1 MGSLGQNEFSETRF
15 LADLRET
22 CLAIDAPFSE
32 EVTKKVLQAYA
43 PSFRRGAVNWR
54 VTDRPGD
61 FLNFRFYER
70 AATDTITPALEAGL
84 LDPAHP
90 ALPLLRAWSGVFP
103 GTVQC
108 CDFCPSQGLVKC
120 WLFLGG
126 LRSVDDLLAS
136 PGVPAHLARHAPEL
150 RRLGLTRAR
159 HIAVDYSG
167 GTVNLY
173 FSQEGS
179 LTGERARGLAGL
191 TTEEVKGAG
200 PGGGGKKAPVVL
212 SDDEVEEMAR
222 FVGDGGVD
230 TGVTFRIS
238 DGEITRAAQYAFLAD
253 RVYPRLDARIRTFF
267 SQAPCYDEQPGDIVA
282 WSFGGKRYMKGERN
296 YCGDTVSLMRD
307 WALPR

>member
-1 MGSLGQNEFSETRF
+1 MGSLSQEVFSESRF
-15 LADLRET
+15 LEDLREM

-32 EVTKKVLQAYA
+32 DTTKKVLRAYG

-61 FLNFRFYER
+61 ALNFRFYER
-70 AATDTITPALEAGL
+70 EQTDTITPAIEAGL
-84 LDPAHP
+84 LDPASP
-90 ALPLLRAWSGVFP
+90 VLPLLRAWAGLFP

-126 LRSVDDLLAS
+126 LRPADELLRA
-136 PGVPAHLARHAPEL
+136 PGVPAHIARHAGEL

-167 GTVNLY
+167 ATVNLY
-173 FSQEGS
+173 FSQEGP
-179 LTGERARGLAGL
+179 LTGERVRALAAL
-191 TTEEVKGAG
+191 
-200 PGGGGKKAPVVL
+200 PGGRPSRP
-212 SDDEVEEMAR
+212 SDDEAAEMAR
-222 FVGDGGVD
+222 FVSPEASDVA
-230 TGVTFRIS
+230 VTFRI
-238 DGEITRAAQYAFLAD
+238 DTGEVTRTAQYAFLMERA
-253 RVYPRLDARIRTFF
+253 YPRLEKRIGTFF
-267 SQAPCYDEQPGDIVA
+267 GRAPCYDEEPGDIVA